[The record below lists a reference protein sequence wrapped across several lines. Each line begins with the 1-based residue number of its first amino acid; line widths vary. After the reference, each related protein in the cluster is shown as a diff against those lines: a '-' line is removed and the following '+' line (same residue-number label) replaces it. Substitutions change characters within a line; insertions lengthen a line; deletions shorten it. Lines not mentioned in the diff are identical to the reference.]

1 MAIEDRETV
10 ICFNRA
16 DMKEG
21 SPISTQHQPTSV
33 IKFKIGLFVVFR
45 RRGCLLIL
53 IATRHGTLQPIAVDK
68 KQTEDADHRAPD
80 LTDMSIEEAEALL
93 SHLGAK
99 KNSENT

>member
-10 ICFNRA
+10 ICLNRA

-45 RRGCLLIL
+45 RRGCLLL
-53 IATRHGTLQPIAVDK
+53 LYQHAV
-68 KQTEDADHRAPD
+68 QDARIQHFQAVEGLRFV
-80 LTDMSIEEAEALL
+80 E
-93 SHLGAK
+93 
-99 KNSENT
+99 